1 MIIFFNL
8 LYTSPPK
15 QNVRPHLLHRP
26 TPPSGTLQLLKPSS
40 GFTHESPTLQFLRAE
55 LLKMPNRSRQRFLKF
70 ATAVPRLVP
79 DMHLVVA
86 CKGRAGSWLPTAQT
100 CTPQIN
106 LPVYKNQ
113 ADLCVA
119 LGEAIANSEADGGFH
134 ERPAGSD
141 GDITSGSHDAT
152 QVNLPPSLAAARE
165 RLGGDG
171 SAGTGTGLSSAS
183 GGGSDVGGGSS
194 GGGRGRSRSGS
205 DGSSSRGGG
214 GLIGHDQHFMMDSE
228 DDETR
233 SLGASDSEE
242 DEGDEDME
250 EDEDEDAEE
259 GEAEGGLM
267 EVVHDGDGDEDY

>member
-1 MIIFFNL
+1 
-8 LYTSPPK
+8 
-15 QNVRPHLLHRP
+15 
-26 TPPSGTLQLLKPSS
+26 
-40 GFTHESPTLQFLRAE
+40 
-55 LLKMPNRSRQRFLKF
+55 MPNRSRQRFLKF

-165 RLGGDG
+165 RLSGDG

-183 GGGSDVGGGSS
+183 GGGSDAGGGSS

-233 SLGASDSEE
+233 SLGASDSDE

-250 EDEDEDAEE
+250 EDEGEDEE